1 MDTIFL
7 TEQQKLSNK
16 IDEYYP
22 VVLSKVVNDALLRN
36 GYKSN
41 DFIYVPDLVLK
52 ELSIKTSEQ

>member
-1 MDTIFL
+1 M